1 MATFTMENTD
11 GYTPEDLV
19 QFNIEEDAILA
30 EIEPGSAE
38 YHAAV
43 QAFQHEISRRSIRRV
58 GIVSPEITLATARML
73 YDSLDDL
80 LMEITDGYNSTA
92 FQDDPIKQRAI
103 EGAMDAAHY
112 ARRKMG
118 WT

>member
-103 EGAMDAAHY
+103 EGAMDTAHY
-112 ARRKMG
+112 ARKTMG
-118 WT
+118 WI

>member
-11 GYTPEDLV
+11 GYTPAELV
-19 QFNIEEDAILA
+19 QFNTEEEAILA
-30 EIEPGSAE
+30 GIEPGGPE
-38 YHAAV
+38 YHDAV
-43 QAFQHEISRRSIRRV
+43 QAFQHEVNRRGVRRV
-58 GIVSPEITLATARML
+58 GIVSPEITLETARML

-92 FQDDPIKQRAI
+92 FQDDPIKRRAI
-103 EGAMDAAHY
+103 EGAMDTERY